1 MIKPVGEYLEY
12 LEPKSFNLVKKG
24 ITGARNW
31 WDKQQEKNAA
41 IREQKIQEEIEAANL
56 QAAMDAQQARA
67 TSAADLANIQQI
79 QQYTGQGLSDY
90 RMDRPASER
99 QYTGHGRS
107 GMGRDRS
114 ELMAD
119 GGLATMFK
127 RKR

>member
-1 MIKPVGEYLEY
+1 MGWPT
-12 LEPKSFNLVKKG
+12 KKY
-24 ITGARNW
+24 A
-31 WDKQQEKNAA
+31 D
-41 IREQKIQEEIEAANL
+41 IREQKIQEEIKAANL

-79 QQYTGQGLSDY
+79 QQYTGHGLSDY

-107 GMGRDRS
+107 GMGRSRDRFA
-114 ELMAD
+114 AD